1 MKQRTPLGPLQSY
14 VLAMFSPKYNNR
26 LTLLA
31 SGAAHESPHGVFC
44 RNHGVGCA
52 CEFKRET
59 HLLHGY
65 RPGRWERAH
74 FLSLKAVPAGVHEAD
89 LPHRV
94 VILWRYET
102 DLNGMPDAD
111 ANSAQIALED
121 ALLPLDMNEM
131 GRQML
136 VVTGNNRKEWLW
148 YVKDFDSWIA
158 QLNKRLTTS
167 PAYPIDIS
175 HSY

>member
-1 MKQRTPLGPLQSY
+1 M
-14 VLAMFSPKYNNR
+14 N
-26 LTLLA
+26 LLMA
-31 SGAAHESPHGVFC
+31 FFAAITAWVVPMNSNAKDIYFTATGQEDGNALIF
-44 RNHGVGCA
+44 R
-52 CEFKRET
+52 
-59 HLLHGY
+59 
-65 RPGRWERAH
+65 
-74 FLSLKAVPAGVHEAD
+74 SLKAVPAGVHEAD

-121 ALLPLDMNEM
+121 ALLPLDMNEI

-158 QLNKRLTTS
+158 QLNQRLTTS
-167 PAYPIDIS
+167 PVYPIDIS
-175 HSY
+175 HSYEPQWSSYKDFIAGVSERLIT